1 MKILAAFITER
12 IAEARD
18 IWAAVVDVFSSKPHD
33 PTRHAEKPPDGWNGA
48 KEATLPQTEWI
59 QPIDGGFPNT
69 YDANGLHY
77 QPPFAV
83 TVAEQRMERASNAK
97 VGLTEK
103 EMGEM
108 KEYRVSPTQKGLHN
122 ITLAIRIKKHWQEG
136 KKPREIGLLVGC
148 SESTARHYCLCF
160 ERANPSPI

>member
-1 MKILAAFITER
+1 MKQVLIDILDA
-12 IAEARD
+12 IAYV
-18 IWAAVVDVFSSKPHD
+18 I
-33 PTRHAEKPPDGWNGA
+33 NGA
-48 KEATLPQTEWI
+48 PHNPKRFARTPPKNWHGATPTTMQETDWI

-77 QPPFAV
+77 QPPFAT
-83 TVAEQRMERASNAK
+83 TVAEQRMERASNAH

-108 KEYRVSPTQKGLHN
+108 KEYRLSPTQKGLHN

-160 ERANPSPI
+160 ERANPSPT